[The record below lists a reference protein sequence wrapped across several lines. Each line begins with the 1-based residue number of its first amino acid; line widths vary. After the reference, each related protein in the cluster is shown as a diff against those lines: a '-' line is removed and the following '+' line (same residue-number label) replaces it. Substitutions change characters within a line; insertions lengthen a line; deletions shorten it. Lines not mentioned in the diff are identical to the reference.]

1 MTIGRYL
8 MTGFSASILLDAAG
22 SDTITDQSGTSGHQ
36 LHFSVGICSVIQNI
50 SSLWDSTRFRTGALT
65 GCYCPKDYQ
74 NIGLDY

>member
-22 SDTITDQSGTSGHQ
+22 SDTITDQSGRSGHQ
-36 LHFSVGICSVIQNI
+36 LQ
-50 SSLWDSTRFRTGALT
+50 SLWDSTRFRTGALT